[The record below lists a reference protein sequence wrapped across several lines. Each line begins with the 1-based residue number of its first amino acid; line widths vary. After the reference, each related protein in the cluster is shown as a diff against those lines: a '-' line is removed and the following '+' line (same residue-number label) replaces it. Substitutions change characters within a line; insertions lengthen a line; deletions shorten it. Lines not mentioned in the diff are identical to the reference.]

1 MAMAFNPWASTG
13 APNPLTANAAGE
25 NKSPVPPA
33 PPVAPVLKNQDEP
46 EPEKHEDTPTPAPEP
61 DNPTEDKE
69 NVSDT
74 PTVDKTDEPA
84 ETDNPTEDKKDEK
97 EEPKNPATKKRTT
110 RKKTTRSK
118 AKSKTNTGDINGLF
132 EAVEKD
138 VIDGATQAIND
149 RFDAIRTIAVADAAG
164 ELNEFSATLCSMSD
178 EAAELKKKLDEFV
191 QHVEA
196 TKDKVDRLTTAY
208 TTLNDVFNE
217 V

>member
-46 EPEKHEDTPTPAPEP
+46 ETEKHEDAPAPAPEP

-69 NVSDT
+69 NGS
-74 PTVDKTDEPA
+74 
-84 ETDNPTEDKKDEK
+84 DNPTEDTKDEK
-97 EEPKNPATKKRTT
+97 EEPKKLATKNRTT
-110 RKKTTRSK
+110 RKKTTRYK
-118 AKSKTNTGDINGLF
+118 AKSKTNTDDINGLF
-132 EAVEKD
+132 ETVEKD
-138 VIDGATQAIND
+138 IIDGATQAIND

>member
-1 MAMAFNPWASTG
+1 MAFNPWASTG

-33 PPVAPVLKNQDEP
+33 PPVPPVLKNQDEP
-46 EPEKHEDTPTPAPEP
+46 ETEKHEDTPAPAPEP

-69 NVSDT
+69 NGS
-74 PTVDKTDEPA
+74 
-84 ETDNPTEDKKDEK
+84 DNPTEDKKDEK

>member
-33 PPVAPVLKNQDEP
+33 PPVPPVLKNQDEP
-46 EPEKHEDTPTPAPEP
+46 ETEKNEGAPTPTPEP

-69 NVSDT
+69 NGS
-74 PTVDKTDEPA
+74 
-84 ETDNPTEDKKDEK
+84 DNPTEDKKDEK
-97 EEPKNPATKKRTT
+97 EEPKKLATKKRTT

-118 AKSKTNTGDINGLF
+118 AKSKTNTDDINGLF
-132 EAVEKD
+132 ETVEKD
-138 VIDGATQAIND
+138 IIDGATQAIND

>member
-46 EPEKHEDTPTPAPEP
+46 EPEKHEDTPAPAPEP
-61 DNPTEDKE
+61 
-69 NVSDT
+69 
-74 PTVDKTDEPA
+74 
-84 ETDNPTEDKKDEK
+84 DNPTEDKKDEK